1 MADIVLHPL
10 TVLNGSPAYTADDYR
25 HVVNPFLV
33 PSDGTVFGC
42 VQGVR
47 YGSPSPLVTIDGVI
61 VTVKPHCGVLC
72 PWPTAGA
79 YTYAITEPMTVN
91 VPDSTGDYKIVV
103 AAYDPSLSHGDTP
116 GAWLQSWPAST
127 PDSEING
134 LVLATVNAGVVS
146 DVAPRIRPDARI
158 EVRDLDQLNALSAGE
173 GVEVAT
179 LSNGVLYRRVNG
191 KWQSLTNIQLGPGAQ
206 AGNWTVWYKCAL
218 SGNVVSLSV
227 KATRKYPWDAK
238 AWDKSQILTF
248 SDFIRPNFNE
258 FYVLA
263 AGVESTSF
271 QVDSTGL
278 SVRPFKNLSL
288 TAGSWVSAT
297 MTWSV

>member
-1 MADIVLHPL
+1 MTDIVLHPL

-25 HVVNPFLV
+25 HVVNPFLF
-33 PSDGTVFGC
+33 PSDGTGFGC

-47 YGSPSPLVTIDGVI
+47 YGSPNPLVTIDGVI
-61 VTVKPHCGVLC
+61 VTVKPHCGVVC

-103 AAYDPSLSHGDTP
+103 AAYDPSLSHGETP
-116 GAWLQSWPAST
+116 GAWLQPWPAST

-134 LVLATVNAGVVS
+134 LVLATVKAGVVS
-146 DVAPRIRPDARI
+146 DVAPRIRPDSRI
-158 EVRDLDQLNALSAGE
+158 EVRDLDQLNSLSAGG

-191 KWQSLTNIQLGPGAQ
+191 RWQPLTNIQLEPGAQ

-218 SGNVVSLSV
+218 SGNVISLSV

-258 FYVLA
+258 LYVLA
-263 AGVESTSF
+263 AGVESTGF

-278 SVRPFKNLSL
+278 SVRPFKKLSL
-288 TAGSWVSAT
+288 AAGDWVSAT
-297 MTWSV
+297 MTWPV

>member
-1 MADIVLHPL
+1 MVDIVLHPL
-10 TVLNGSPAYTADDYR
+10 TVLDGSPVYTADDYR
-25 HVVNPFLV
+25 HVVNPFLA

-47 YGSPSPLVTIDGVI
+47 YGSPNPLVTIDGVI

-79 YTYAITEPMTVN
+79 YTYAITKPMTVN

-103 AAYDPSLSHGDTP
+103 AAYDPSLSHGNTP
-116 GAWLQSWPAST
+116 GAWLQSWPANT

-134 LVLATVNAGVVS
+134 LVLATVKGGVVS
-146 DVAPRIRPDARI
+146 DMAPRIRPDARI
-158 EVRDLDQLNALSAGE
+158 EVRDLDQLNALSVGE
-173 GVEVAT
+173 GVEAAT
-179 LSNGVLYRRVNG
+179 LSNGVLYRRVRG
-191 KWQSLTNIQLGPGAQ
+191 RWQSLTNIQLEPGAQ

-238 AWDKSQILTF
+238 AWDKSQVLTF

-258 FYVLA
+258 LYVLA
-263 AGVESTSF
+263 AGAESTAF

-278 SVRPFKNLSL
+278 SVRPFKNISFP
-288 TAGSWVSAT
+288 ANSWVSAT